1 MRKIHKDLSVC
12 TVYRREKGE
21 EVICGNK
28 GIERG
33 LKEGIELDK
42 AREGM

>member
-1 MRKIHKDLSVC
+1 MKIIVRKIHKDL
-12 TVYRREKGE
+12 REKGK
-21 EVICGNK
+21 EVICGNR

-42 AREGM
+42 ASEGM